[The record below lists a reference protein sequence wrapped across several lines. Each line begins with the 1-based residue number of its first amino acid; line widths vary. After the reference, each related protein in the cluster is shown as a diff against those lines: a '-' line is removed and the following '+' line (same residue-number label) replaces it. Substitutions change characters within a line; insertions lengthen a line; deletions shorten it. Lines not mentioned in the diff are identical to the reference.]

1 MSAVDFEVLKLI
13 PKMLE
18 EMQDLKKEVTE
29 LKQHIKP
36 KYDLTKQSGV
46 LKYLEISES
55 TLSKYRA
62 IGELREGYHFHRELK
77 GSKTIITYVS
87 GAIEEYKREKPKKEK
102 TK

>member
-13 PKMLE
+13 PEMLK
-18 EMQDLKKEVTE
+18 EMQE
-29 LKQHIKP
+29 LKDEVIELRQHIKP

-62 IGELREGYHFHRELK
+62 TGALREGYHFHRELK

-87 GAIEEYKREKPKKEK
+87 GAIEEFKKEK

>member
-1 MSAVDFEVLKLI
+1 M
-13 PKMLE
+13 
-18 EMQDLKKEVTE
+18 
-29 LKQHIKP
+29 
-36 KYDLTKQSGV
+36 TKQSGV

>member
-1 MSAVDFEVLKLI
+1 MSTVDFEVLKLI
-13 PKMLE
+13 PKMME
-18 EMQDLKKEVTE
+18 EMQCLKQEVTE

-62 IGELREGYHFHRELK
+62 TGALREGYHFHRELK

-87 GAIEEYKREKPKKEK
+87 GLLKSSKRKKPNE
-102 TK
+102 TLQ

>member
-1 MSAVDFEVLKLI
+1 MSTVDFEVLKLI
-13 PKMLE
+13 PKMME
-18 EMQDLKKEVTE
+18 EMQCLKQEVTE

-62 IGELREGYHFHRELK
+62 TGALREGYHFHRELK

-87 GAIEEYKREKPKKEK
+87 GAIEEYKREKPKKQK